1 MKFPKSNFQF
11 HEEILFPDFPVPI
24 FLMRPFKIGDKIK
37 IGGITGIVLEKALL
51 VTRIRT
57 IKNEEITI
65 PNSAVLSGNTTNY
78 TTMAKTEGLTP
89 IPL

>member
-1 MKFPKSNFQF
+1 
-11 HEEILFPDFPVPI
+11 
-24 FLMRPFKIGDKIK
+24 MRPFKIGDKIK
-37 IGGITGIVLEKALL
+37 IGDITGIVLEKTLL

-78 TTMAKTEGLTP
+78 TTMAKTEGLIIYTTVTIGYALEGNP
-89 IPL
+89 CSIDRSCGKD